1 MSRTLLLSALS
12 IGAIFAASACNSDE
26 SSKETDEHDPVR
38 VVFIVGGD
46 TLTGDSLFIPA
57 GQTVL
62 VRGIFLNAADASL
75 DDVEGEH
82 WSKLSFD
89 PTTLATAVVDVDHHF
104 QHQVTVNGAANAKG
118 IVDVGFGHD
127 ELADE
132 HTLHVAVRITP

>member
-1 MSRTLLLSALS
+1 MRRTVLYSSLL
-12 IGAIFAASACNSDE
+12 IGALFAAAACNSDE
-26 SSKETDEHDPVR
+26 STKETDEHDPVR
-38 VVFIVGGD
+38 VGFIVGGD

-57 GQTVL
+57 GQTVT
-62 VRGIFLNAADASL
+62 VRAMFFNAGDESL

-89 PTTLATAVVDVDHHF
+89 PSGLATATVDVDHHYS
-104 QHQVTVNGAANAKG
+104 HSVVVNGAANAKG

-132 HTLHVAVRITP
+132 HTLHVPVRITP

>member
-1 MSRTLLLSALS
+1 MRRTLLLSALS
-12 IGAIFAASACNSDE
+12 LGAILAGSGCNSDE
-26 SSKETDEHDPVR
+26 STKETDEHDPTR
-38 VVFIVGGD
+38 VVFIVAGD

-62 VRGIFLNAADASL
+62 VRGIFFNAADENL

-89 PTTLATAVVDVDHHF
+89 PGTLATAVVDVDHHF
-104 QHQVTVNGAANAKG
+104 QHEVTVNGAANAKG

-132 HTLHVAVRITP
+132 HTLHVPVRITP

>member
-1 MSRTLLLSALS
+1 MRRTLLLSVLS
-12 IGAIFAASACNSDE
+12 LGAIVAASGCNSSE
-26 SSKETDEHDPVR
+26 STQQTDEHDPVR
-38 VVFIVGGD
+38 VVFIVAGD

-62 VRGIFLNAADASL
+62 VRGIFFNAADDNL

-89 PTTLATAVVDVDHHF
+89 PGTLASAAVDVAHHF
-104 QHQVTVNGAANAKG
+104 QHQVTVNGVASAKG

-127 ELADE
+127 QLADE
-132 HTLHVAVRITP
+132 HTLHVPVRITP

>member
-1 MSRTLLLSALS
+1 MRRPILYSVLTTA
-12 IGAIFAASACNSDE
+12 AIFAAAACNSNE
-26 SSKETDEHDPVR
+26 STKETDEHDPER

-57 GQTVL
+57 GQTVT
-62 VRGIFLNAADASL
+62 VRMIFFNHANESL

-89 PTTLATAVVDVDHHF
+89 PGTLATATVDVDHHF
-104 QHQVTVNGAANAKG
+104 SQSVVVNGVANTKG
-118 IVDVGFGHD
+118 IVDIGFGHD

-132 HTLHVAVRITP
+132 HTLHAPVRITP